1 MCACV
6 CVCICELVYVC
17 VLCHIVYAYKL
28 TVFVYNCI
36 ANLPGLSVSGVV
48 RASATQS
55 YVSMLLF
62 RSGQEISC
70 SGSLNVSIKFLFC
83 VHMQTLQLT

>member
-1 MCACV
+1 M
-6 CVCICELVYVC
+6 
-17 VLCHIVYAYKL
+17 YAYNL
-28 TVFVYNCI
+28 TVFVHCI
-36 ANLPGLSVSGVV
+36 ANPAELSVSGVV
-48 RASATQS
+48 RESATQS

-83 VHMQTLQLT
+83 VHMQTLPLAGKLTEMVVVGNLEDMFS